1 MQGLVLLNKPQG
13 ITSFGA
19 VARIKRISGEKRVGH
34 TGTLDPMAT
43 GVLPILLGRATALSS
58 YLLDADKRYIAR
70 VKLGIETDTCDIT
83 GQVLNTTAVNVTDE
97 MLSDTLLNFIGKI
110 KQRPPMFS
118 ALKKDGVRLYDLAR
132 QGKTVDIPEREIEI
146 FDIKLLK
153 SLNKDNEFEI
163 ETHVSKGTYIR
174 SLARDIGKAIGC
186 GAVLTSLE
194 RTETSGIKIEDC
206 ASLEQLETDFS
217 SYLLPADAA
226 VSHFGVIEVTH
237 KQAIR
242 FCNGGQLDLMRI
254 KGVDF
259 KDGEIFRVRCGSL
272 FLGLGVVDMASSLL
286 AVKCVI
292 AQSSDVKTAF
302 SEGLL

>member
-70 VKLGIETDTCDIT
+70 VKLGVETNTCDIT
-83 GQVLNTTAVNVTDE
+83 GEVIATKKVDVTDE
-97 MLSDTLLNFIGKI
+97 RLIEIIKSFTGKI

-132 QGKTVDIPEREIEI
+132 QGKTVDIPERDVEVFE
-146 FDIKLLK
+146 IKLLQGI
-153 SLNKDNEFEI
+153 DDENEFEI
-163 ETHVSKGTYIR
+163 EVYVSKGTYIR
-174 SLARDIGKAIGC
+174 SLARDMGEALGC
-186 GAVLTSLE
+186 GATLTALC
-194 RTETSGIKIEDC
+194 RTESCGIKKEDC
-206 ASLEQLETDFS
+206 ADFEQLENDFS
-217 SYLLPADAA
+217 AYLLPADYA
-226 VSHFGVIEVTH
+226 VGHFDVIEVTP

-242 FCNGGQLDLMRI
+242 FCNGGQLDIARL
-254 KGVDF
+254 
-259 KDGEIFRVRCGSL
+259 KDKKSFYNGQILRVRCKNL
-272 FLGLGVVDMASSLL
+272 FLGLGFIDEGAGQL

-292 AQSSDVKTAF
+292 AENSAVKAAVL
-302 SEGLL
+302 EG